1 MPYRYRNAD
10 LTPTRQRLF
19 NFAAN
24 MQFTALLATVAAL
37 TASVVAAP
45 TNQVICQQKSQST
58 GSGAYAAIQS
68 FCSRTDVTANSQ
80 YAIKGTHG
88 GVMGKGMTS
97 HVFIAP
103 SGSCPKNSNW

>member
-10 LTPTRQRLF
+10 STPAQQRLSK
-19 NFAAN
+19 FAGN

-37 TASVVAAP
+37 AASVVAVP
-45 TNQVICQQKSQST
+45 TNQATCQQKSQST

-103 SGSCPKNSNW
+103 SGSCPKNNNW